1 MLKRFDKVKNYTIQ
15 SLTELSSSILLKKE
29 ELETIH
35 NLLTTLEP
43 IKLNNSHY
51 YYFYYYFSGLVPVP
65 ELGQQQSPVPKTRFG
80 KWTGT
85 EYLKSCSSIS
95 YTFFE

>member
-43 IKLNNSHY
+43 IKLNNNHY
-51 YYFYYYFSGLVPVP
+51 VNNQP
-65 ELGQQQSPVPKTRFG
+65 
-80 KWTGT
+80 
-85 EYLKSCSSIS
+85 I
-95 YTFFE
+95 